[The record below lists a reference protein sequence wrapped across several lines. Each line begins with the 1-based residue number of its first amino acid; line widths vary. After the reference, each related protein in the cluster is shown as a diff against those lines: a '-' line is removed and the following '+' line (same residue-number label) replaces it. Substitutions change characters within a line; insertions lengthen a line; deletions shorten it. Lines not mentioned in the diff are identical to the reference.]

1 MLKIFKGT
9 KFPKRYF
16 STLKETLQKQIPI
29 EKEKI
34 KMIKKDYGEKIID
47 QVTVN
52 KCLNGSRD
60 IKSIFWEPSLLDA
73 NKGICFRNYS
83 LEECQEKLPKFKKD
97 G

>member
-1 MLKIFKGT
+1 MLKIFKSPKIPT
-9 KFPKRYF
+9 KYF
-16 STLKETLQKQIPI
+16 STLKEILRNQIPF

-34 KMIKKDYGEKIID
+34 KLIKKTYGEKVID

-60 IKSIFWEPSLLDA
+60 IKSIFWEQSLLDPD
-73 NKGICFRNYS
+73 KGISFRNYS
-83 LEECQEKLPKFKKD
+83 LEECQGKLPTFKE